1 MESNQNFL
9 KNKIYLES
17 VANVSNKILR
27 WDGGV
32 IEVNFGRIG
41 AFDAHLLLWR
51 TIGNATEGSLN
62 DKRSHLI
69 LGCSIFL
76 HFWNFAKD
84 SEDFGE
90 ATVGDPDFSAV
101 EIVRLSVFGGSC
113 SSLN

>member
-1 MESNQNFL
+1 MESNLVFARNF
-9 KNKIYLES
+9 YLES
-17 VANVSNKILR
+17 VANISNKILC
-27 WDGGV
+27 WNWGV

-51 TIGNATEGSLN
+51 AVSNAAKGSL
-62 DKRSHLI
+62 DDEGSHLI
-69 LGCSIFL
+69 LSCSIFL

-90 ATVGDPDFSAV
+90 ATVGDPHFSAV
-101 EIVRLSVFGGSC
+101 EVVRLSVFRGSS